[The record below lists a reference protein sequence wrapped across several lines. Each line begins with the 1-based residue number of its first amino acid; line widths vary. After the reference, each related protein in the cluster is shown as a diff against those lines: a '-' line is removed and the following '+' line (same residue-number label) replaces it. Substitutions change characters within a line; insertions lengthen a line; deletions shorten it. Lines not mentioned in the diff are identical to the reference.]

1 MIDTTTTQM
10 TSPSAEG
17 PSLASHRMPSRR
29 RLAPHCRR
37 AGAFLSGAAG
47 ANYDLLAS
55 SDVVPY
61 LRRLEELFRVAAAAA
76 APKAAFAFSVEKP
89 LGGGEV
95 EIGAT
100 GRFRHSVAYCEAC
113 AAKSGWT
120 LSARRDAVLRKNC
133 GSDVH
138 GHVLVFQ
145 RS

>member
-1 MIDTTTTQM
+1 M
-10 TSPSAEG
+10 
-17 PSLASHRMPSRR
+17 
-29 RLAPHCRR
+29 
-37 AGAFLSGAAG
+37 SGAAG

-61 LRRLEELFRVAAAAA
+61 VRRLDELFAVAAAAA
-76 APKAAFAFSVEKP
+76 APEARFAFSVEKP
-89 LGGGEV
+89 LGDGDV

-120 LSARRDAVLRKNC
+120 LVQRRDAVLRKNC
-133 GSDVH
+133 GIDVH
-138 GHVLVFQ
+138 GHVLVFH

>member
-1 MIDTTTTQM
+1 
-10 TSPSAEG
+10 
-17 PSLASHRMPSRR
+17 MPSRR
-29 RLAPHCRR
+29 RLASHPRR

-61 LRRLEELFRVAAAAA
+61 LRRLDELFMVAAAAA
-76 APKAAFAFSVEKP
+76 APEARFAFSVEKP

-120 LSARRDAVLRKNC
+120 LAKRRDAVLRKNC
-133 GSDVH
+133 GQDVH
-138 GHVLVFQ
+138 GHVLVFA
-145 RS
+145 RVM

>member
-1 MIDTTTTQM
+1 M
-10 TSPSAEG
+10 
-17 PSLASHRMPSRR
+17 
-29 RLAPHCRR
+29 
-37 AGAFLSGAAG
+37 SGAAG

-61 LRRLEELFRVAAAAA
+61 LRRLDELFMVAAAAA
-76 APKAAFAFSVEKP
+76 PEARFAFSVEKP

-133 GSDVH
+133 GVDVH
-138 GHVLVFQ
+138 GHVLVFA
-145 RS
+145 RVI

>member
-1 MIDTTTTQM
+1 M
-10 TSPSAEG
+10 
-17 PSLASHRMPSRR
+17 
-29 RLAPHCRR
+29 
-37 AGAFLSGAAG
+37 FLRGAAG

-55 SDVVPY
+55 SDVIPY
-61 LRRLEELFRVAAAAA
+61 LRRLDELFMVAAAAA
-76 APKAAFAFSVEKP
+76 APKASFAFSVEKP

-120 LSARRDAVLRKNC
+120 LAKRRDAVLRKNC
-133 GSDVH
+133 GTDVH

>member
-1 MIDTTTTQM
+1 M
-10 TSPSAEG
+10 
-17 PSLASHRMPSRR
+17 
-29 RLAPHCRR
+29 
-37 AGAFLSGAAG
+37 FLRGAAG

-61 LRRLEELFRVAAAAA
+61 LRRLDELFAVAAAAA
-76 APKAAFAFSVEKP
+76 APEARFAFSVEKP
-89 LGGGEV
+89 LGDGDV

-100 GRFRHSVAYCEAC
+100 GRFRHAAAYCEAC

-120 LSARRDAVLRKNC
+120 LVQRRDAVLRKNC
-133 GSDVH
+133 GQDVH

>member
-1 MIDTTTTQM
+1 M
-10 TSPSAEG
+10 P
-17 PSLASHRMPSRR
+17 PRRRLASHR
-29 RLAPHCRR
+29 RR
-37 AGAFLSGAAG
+37 AGAFLRGAAG

-55 SDVVPY
+55 SDVIPY
-61 LRRLEELFRVAAAAA
+61 LRRLDELFMVAAAAA
-76 APKAAFAFSVEKP
+76 APKARFAFSVEKP

>member
-1 MIDTTTTQM
+1 
-10 TSPSAEG
+10 
-17 PSLASHRMPSRR
+17 MPSRR
-29 RLAPHCRR
+29 RLSSKYRR
-37 AGAFLSGAAG
+37 AGAFLRGAAG

-61 LRRLEELFRVAAAAA
+61 LRRLDELFMVAAAAA
-76 APKAAFAFSVEKP
+76 APKARFAFSVEKP

-113 AAKSGWT
+113 AAKSGWA

-133 GSDVH
+133 GVDVH

>member
-1 MIDTTTTQM
+1 M
-10 TSPSAEG
+10 
-17 PSLASHRMPSRR
+17 
-29 RLAPHCRR
+29 
-37 AGAFLSGAAG
+37 SGAAG

-61 LRRLEELFRVAAAAA
+61 LRRLEELFTVAAAAA

-89 LGGGEV
+89 LGDGEV

-100 GRFRHSVAYCEAC
+100 GRFRHGVAYCEAC

-120 LSARRDAVLRKNC
+120 LVKRRDAVLRKNC
-133 GSDVH
+133 GQAVH
-138 GHVLVFQ
+138 GHVLVFN

>member
-17 PSLASHRMPSRR
+17 PARV
-29 RLAPHCRR
+29 APIVVFRARPPRVGSR

-61 LRRLEELFRVAAAAA
+61 LRRLEELFMVAAAAA
-76 APKAAFAFSVEKP
+76 APKASFAFSVEKP

-113 AAKSGWT
+113 AAKSGWM
-120 LSARRDAVLRKNC
+120 LAKRRDAVLRKNC
-133 GSDVH
+133 GTDVH

>member
-1 MIDTTTTQM
+1 M
-10 TSPSAEG
+10 
-17 PSLASHRMPSRR
+17 R
-29 RLAPHCRR
+29 
-37 AGAFLSGAAG
+37 GAAG

-61 LRRLEELFRVAAAAA
+61 LRRLDELFMVAAAAA
-76 APKAAFAFSVEKP
+76 APKARFAFSVEKP

-100 GRFRHSVAYCEAC
+100 GRFRHSVAYCETC
-113 AAKSGWT
+113 AAKSCWM
-120 LSARRDAVLRKNC
+120 LVQRRDEVLRKNC
-133 GSDVH
+133 GQDVH